1 MRLMASHKVLKLTG
15 MWTFSTHHSQ
25 MQSTRRKVRR
35 ERPVG
40 RSQHF
45 HLRLLSTELGASLNP
60 EHVEY
65 PQAKERHFLPGS
77 IAGGF
82 VLENG

>member
-1 MRLMASHKVLKLTG
+1 
-15 MWTFSTHHSQ
+15 
-25 MQSTRRKVRR
+25 
-35 ERPVG
+35 
-40 RSQHF
+40 
-45 HLRLLSTELGASLNP
+45 LLSTELGASLNP

-77 IAGGF
+77 IAEGF